1 MNTNTKQKIESVI
14 NVFESG
20 SLQGDYSLVS
30 IYADGVGNSKQITFG
45 RSQTTEQGNLKQ
57 LLEMY
62 CSNTDAKY
70 AHLLKPYLSKITG
83 KKTISVRRAER

>member
-57 LLEMY
+57 LLDY
-62 CSNTDAKY
+62 N
-70 AHLLKPYLSKITG
+70 I
-83 KKTISVRRAER
+83 